1 MPSIRSPRYT
11 FTIASGAIAAGGV
24 YQIELERNE
33 RYADNAPYNNVLI
46 RNFSTQRLE
55 VTYGDT
61 KQIMGGSEVMNDTS
75 AYGTRRILIK
85 NLSAVATDDIIF
97 VMVSRDVSSD
107 ACIIAETTGES
118 IYSIAN
124 GVS

>member
-24 YQIELERNE
+24 YQIELERDE

-55 VTYGDT
+55 ATYGDT

-85 NLSAVATDDIIF
+85 NLSNVATDDIIF
-97 VMVSRDVSSD
+97 VMVSRDVSAD
-107 ACIIAETTGES
+107 ACIIAGTTGES